1 MILNEHIYIG
11 KNIRGKIMPKKHRD
25 YEIDLLERLKDP
37 EYAAG
42 YLNAVLEDSDQELQ
56 ERFLL
61 ALRDV
66 AKAHGMSQFAVQT
79 SLAREAMYRAL
90 SEEGNPQLDTLLAIL
105 HTSGLTL
112 SINVRRKI
120 GRKKSLR

>member
-1 MILNEHIYIG
+1 
-11 KNIRGKIMPKKHRD
+11 MPKKHRD
-25 YEIDLLERLKDP
+25 YETDLLVRLKDP

-42 YLNAVLEDSDQELQ
+42 YLNAVLDDPDSDIQ

-66 AKAHGMSQFAVQT
+66 AKAHGMSRVAIQT

-105 HTSGLTL
+105 HASGLTL
-112 SINVRRKI
+112 SINVLRKMN
-120 GRKKSLR
+120 RKKLLSK